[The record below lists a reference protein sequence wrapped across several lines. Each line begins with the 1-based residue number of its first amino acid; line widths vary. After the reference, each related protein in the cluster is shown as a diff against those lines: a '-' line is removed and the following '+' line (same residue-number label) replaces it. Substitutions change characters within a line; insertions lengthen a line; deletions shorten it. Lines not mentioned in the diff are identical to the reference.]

1 MNDKWASENAKNEAF
16 VRMVD
21 IFGARDKRDAEE
33 IAREK
38 RDAEKRDV
46 EESVDPTRQEIK
58 QMMAMVEADG
68 AKPGSDEHFYATFLF
83 MEKKY
88 RDVFS
93 TFTAHEPLAR
103 LGWIKRMWKLNNK

>member
-1 MNDKWASENAKNEAF
+1 
-16 VRMVD
+16 MVD

-38 RDAEKRDV
+38 RDAKERAREKRDE
-46 EESVDPTRQEIK
+46 EESVDPTREEIK

-93 TFTAHEPLAR
+93 TFTAHESVAR
-103 LGWIKRMWKLNNK
+103 LGWIKRMWELNNK